1 MYLLPLA
8 LAAIGIMFDLLSV
21 FALLSTLIR
30 RRWSSG
36 FPGVPVLFYLPAAIL
51 AILGFHPPRFSLT
64 EVLVFLGALTLLHFL
79 IHGWHGRLR
88 VKLQDGA
95 R

>member
-8 LAAIGIMFDLLSV
+8 LAAIGIMFDLLSLV
-21 FALLSTLIR
+21 ALLSTLIR

-36 FPGVPVLFYLPAAIL
+36 FPGVPVLFYLPAAIV
-51 AILGFHPPRFSLT
+51 AMVGFHPPRFSLA
-64 EVLVFLGALTLLHFL
+64 EILAFLGALTALHIL
-79 IHGWHGRLR
+79 MHWWHGKLR
-88 VKLQDGA
+88 VRLQGDT

>member
-8 LAAIGIMFDLLSV
+8 LVAIGIMFDLLSV
-21 FALLSTLIR
+21 VALLSTIIR

-36 FPGVPVLFYLPAAIL
+36 FPGVPVLFYLPAAVL
-51 AILGFHPPRFSLT
+51 AMVGFHPPRFSLT
-64 EVLVFLGALTLLHFL
+64 EILVFLGALTALHIL
-79 IHGWHGRLR
+79 MHWWHGQLR
-88 VKLQDGA
+88 VRLEGGA

>member
-21 FALLSTLIR
+21 LALLSTLVR

-51 AILGFHPPRFSLT
+51 AVVGFHPPRFSLA
-64 EVLVFLGALTLLHFL
+64 EILLFLGALTVLHFL
-79 IHGWHGRLR
+79 IHWWHFNLR
-88 VKLQDGA
+88 AKLRDTD